1 MRLLFEVSG
10 TLSECRLLSDVA
22 LLLGEQSPALI
33 FQSTRLATN
42 QVAPMNIRRSVCFTL
57 AVGTLCLAGCATV
70 SPARGSYA
78 LIPITKVNSS
88 SIHVE
93 SAYLAEISDQ
103 LTVIGWVRKL
113 HSNSVGSIHVD
124 ITFLGVQGKQIA
136 TKTATIRFSHSR
148 IGAPPAAQF
157 YLPVEAWPE
166 GTTEIVVSPHFDKH
180 HK

>member
-1 MRLLFEVSG
+1 LKYPALSSG
-10 TLSECRLLSDVA
+10 RRLLSDA
-22 LLLGEQSPALI
+22 AQWLGEQFPDLI
-33 FQSTRLATN
+33 FQSTRIATK
-42 QVAPMNIRRSVCFTL
+42 QVAPMITRRSLFLTL
-57 AVGTLCLAGCATV
+57 AVGALCLAGCATV
-70 SPARGSYA
+70 SPARGNYA

-103 LTVIGWVRKL
+103 LTVIGWVRML
-113 HSNSVGSIHVD
+113 HRNSVGSIHVD

-166 GTTEIVVSPHFDKH
+166 GTTEIVVSPHFGRHNK
-180 HK
+180 

>member
-1 MRLLFEVSG
+1 MKYPALS
-10 TLSECRLLSDVA
+10 SECRLLSDAA
-22 LLLGEQSPALI
+22 LWPGEQSPDLL
-33 FQSTRLATN
+33 FQSTRLAIN
-42 QVAPMNIRRSVCFTL
+42 QVAPMITRRSVCFTL
-57 AVGTLCLAGCATV
+57 AVGALCLVGCATV
-70 SPARGSYA
+70 SPARGNYA
-78 LIPITKVNSS
+78 LISIIKVNSS

-103 LTVIGWVRKL
+103 LTLIGWVRKL
-113 HSNSVGSIHVD
+113 HRNSVGSIHVD

-148 IGAPPAAQF
+148 LGAPPAAQF
-157 YLPVEAWPE
+157 YLPVETWPE